1 MAVRRTIAPRKR
13 PEAVTSIGEAAA
25 SSAKNEIRDSAREPD
40 DVAAATDLKKEA
52 VQKFE
57 ASLREQ
63 PRLDAEGLEFIL
75 EQFRQAVFNTPLQP
89 GIAPLDADS
98 WAPTL
103 NDLVQNGLLEEDER
117 NALAR
122 QFEQAAAVSQQSDT
136 KIVLEFAKRLK
147 RDGEA
152 SAMEWLTRQPDGLR
166 RGGDALHSESVHA
179 EGKQAITR
187 SRSRRLRGPP
197 GAV

>member
-1 MAVRRTIAPRKR
+1 MAVRRTTAPRKR
-13 PEAVTSIGEAAA
+13 PEAVTSVGA
-25 SSAKNEIRDSAREPD
+25 SARASNSEIKDSGRQPGD
-40 DVAAATDLKKEA
+40 AAAATDLKQEV

-63 PRLDAEGLEFIL
+63 PKLDAEGLEFIL
-75 EQFRQAVFNTPLQP
+75 EQFRQAVFNAPLEP
-89 GIAPLDADS
+89 GIVPLDADS

-122 QFEQAAAVSQQSDT
+122 QFEQAAAVSQGNDT

-166 RGGDALHSESVHA
+166 GGETPVNESILA

>member
-1 MAVRRTIAPRKR
+1 MAVRRTNAPRKR
-13 PEAVTSIGEAAA
+13 PEAVPPIVGA
-25 SSAKNEIRDSAREPD
+25 SASTAKNQIRDSAREPD
-40 DVAAATDLKKEA
+40 DAPAATDLKQEV

-63 PRLDAEGLEFIL
+63 PSLDAEGLEFIL
-75 EQFRQAVFNTPLQP
+75 EQFRQAVFAAPLEP
-89 GIAPLDADS
+89 GIVPLDADS

-122 QFEQAAAVSQQSDT
+122 QFEQAAAVSQQSDA

-152 SAMEWLTRQPDGLR
+152 SAMEWLTRQPDALR
-166 RGGDALHSESVHA
+166 RGGDASHKESVHA
-179 EGKQAITR
+179 EGKQAITK

-197 GAV
+197 VV